1 MPTPVPL
8 PIRVLVKGASTV
20 NWMSWMGGPR
30 TDFTFPRAIEAEL
43 AAKGHPAHVVTM
55 TMTSEQTRT
64 ILGTWQREV
73 LGFSP
78 DVIVLAYGHF
88 ETIHLFL
95 PRWLERHANSLKA
108 KPRRLSELY
117 RRVLLRPVWMLL
129 ARLQARADRVLDPTI
144 RRGRPRRVAA
154 DLERYITHVQKVGSP
169 LVFLFELLPPAA
181 RYRSWFPGMAARI
194 AVMNEA
200 IEGMVKRV
208 DLPNVRY
215 VRISEFVD
223 KYADGDQEL
232 ATPDGFHYSPVLHRE
247 IGIALA
253 REIEEWASGQ
263 PHLQLPEAQP
273 DPETWN

>member
-1 MPTPVPL
+1 MPSPLPL

-30 TDFTFPRAIEAEL
+30 TDFAFPRVIEAQL
-43 AAKGHPAHVVTM
+43 AADGRPSHVQTV
-55 TMTSEQTRT
+55 TMTSELTQT
-64 ILGTWQREV
+64 ILSTWQREV

-78 DVIVLAYGHF
+78 DVIVLVYGHF

-108 KPRRLSELY
+108 KPRRLSTLY
-117 RRVLLRPVWMLL
+117 RQRVLRPVWMSL
-129 ARLQARADRVLDPTI
+129 ARLQAKLDTILDPTI

-154 DLERYITHVQKVGSP
+154 DLQQYIKHVQKVGSP
-169 LVFLFELLPPAA
+169 LVLLLELLPPAD
-181 RYRSWFPGMAARI
+181 RYQTWFPGMAARI
-194 AVMNEA
+194 EVMNEA
-200 IEGMVKRV
+200 VSEMVRRV

-215 VRISEFVD
+215 VPIAEFVD
-223 KYADGDQEL
+223 KYAEGSQEL

-253 REIEEWASGQ
+253 QVIEEWADTQ
-263 PHLQLPEAQP
+263 PHLAQEP
-273 DPETWN
+273 SRRRR